1 MVALPEAAPAVDG
14 WRERTCAD
22 RPSVGVP
29 PHVTL
34 LFPFVPAAEL
44 CAGTIDR
51 LHRLFARFPAFD
63 VVLRELRRFAGVL
76 YLAPEPDEP
85 FRRLLEAAADAY
97 PEHPPYGSEI
107 PLDQVVPHVTV
118 AHGDPALL
126 DEAEEDV
133 AAALPIASAVREV
146 ALLEEVEPDWG
157 RWRVRATVP
166 LGPPQAS

>member
-22 RPSVGVP
+22 RPSGGVP
-29 PHVTL
+29 PHVTI
-34 LFPFVPAAEL
+34 LFPFVPAAEVGL
-44 CAGTIDR
+44 ETIDR
-51 LHRLFARFPAFD
+51 LHRLVARFPAFH
-63 VVLRELRRFAGVL
+63 VVLRELRRFPGLL

-85 FRRLLEAAADAY
+85 FRRLIEAAADAY
-97 PEHPPYGSEI
+97 PEHPPYGGVV

-118 AHGDPALL
+118 AHGDTVLL

-133 AAALPIASAVREV
+133 AAALPIASAVRELV
-146 ALLEEVEPDWG
+146 LLEEVEPDGG

-166 LGPPQAS
+166 LGPRAP